1 MSCQVSLNAA
11 LDDSTSKLRV
21 KSLKFSTLD
30 LNRSIIFT
38 ARRKDM
44 TIRNFWLRYIKIS
57 YSQTKEIRMGFVAI
71 TITI

>member
-1 MSCQVSLNAA
+1 MPCQVSLNAP

-30 LNRSIIFT
+30 VNRSIIFT

-44 TIRNFWLRYIKIS
+44 TIRNFWFRCIQMH